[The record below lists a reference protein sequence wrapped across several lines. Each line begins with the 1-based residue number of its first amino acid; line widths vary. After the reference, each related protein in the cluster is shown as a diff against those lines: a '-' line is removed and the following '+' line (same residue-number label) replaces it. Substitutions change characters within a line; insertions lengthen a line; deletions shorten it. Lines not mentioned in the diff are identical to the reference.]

1 MTTISVQNSSMALSE
16 LVKLARRE
24 FVVLR
29 HNGKICFGL
38 VRLDENDLE
47 ALSLSQNPDFMAMLD
62 KARARYDAQ
71 GGLSLEE
78 TKRLLRKGRP
88 KTASRKKRIR

>member
-1 MTTISVQNSSMALSE
+1 MTTVSAQSSSINLAE
-16 LVKLARRE
+16 LVKLASKD

-29 HNGKICFGL
+29 HKGKISFAV
-38 VRLDENDLE
+38 VRLDEDDLE

-62 KARARYDAQ
+62 KARARYDAK

-78 TKRLLRKGRP
+78 VKQRFGKRRSK
-88 KTASRKKRIR
+88 SRKKVS